1 MPRLLT
7 RKDPKA
13 KSVPAYATNDTSTF
27 RSRKEYVEMDDLSF
41 AMLPATV
48 TDIESQQPQDN
59 QQGPDQSTNLESEQ
73 RSEILKTVSIKQTS
87 GASWQSTIGIVLAC
101 RYK

>member
-13 KSVPAYATNDTSTF
+13 KSVPTYATNDTSTF

-41 AMLPATV
+41 ARLPATF
-48 TDIESQQPQDN
+48 TDIESQQPHN
-59 QQGPDQSTNLESEQ
+59 NPQGPDQSANLETEQ
-73 RSEILKTVSIKQTS
+73 RSEIRKTVSIKQTS
-87 GASWQSTIGIVLAC
+87 GAN
-101 RYK
+101 